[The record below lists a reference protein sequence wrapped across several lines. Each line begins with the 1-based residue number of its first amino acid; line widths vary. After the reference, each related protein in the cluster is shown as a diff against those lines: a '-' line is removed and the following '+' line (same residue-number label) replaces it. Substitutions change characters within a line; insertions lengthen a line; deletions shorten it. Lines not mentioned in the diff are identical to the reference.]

1 MDISQWISFAKRR
14 QFLITV
20 TAICVTLIIIGHHFW
35 IVTALAT
42 SDTSIPY
49 NVFKPNQKIH
59 DSMLDDYSG
68 EIKMSTTK
76 TRGNLAKR
84 LPQCI
89 IIGAR
94 KGGTQALVEFLR
106 IHPRIKIGNKEIH
119 FFDYDNK
126 YKKGLEYYRNC
137 MPLSYENQIT
147 LEKSPRYLIRE
158 AAARRIYEYDK
169 KIKLLVTLR
178 HPVKRLI
185 SDYWHVKRNQA
196 IFQHKTLED
205 VVLNRETGDINRT
218 YEAVYVSMYYIHI
231 KRFLQ
236 YFPIK
241 QIHVVDGDA
250 LIANPVKEME
260 KIQSFLGLQHY
271 LTNKTFYFDRVKGF
285 YCYMKE
291 QKQKCLSE
299 QKGHSHPPID
309 PLLYQKLV
317 DFFEPYNQKLYA
329 LLGYSFDWK

>member
-1 MDISQWISFAKRR
+1 
-14 QFLITV
+14 
-20 TAICVTLIIIGHHFW
+20 
-35 IVTALAT
+35 
-42 SDTSIPY
+42 
-49 NVFKPNQKIH
+49 
-59 DSMLDDYSG
+59 
-68 EIKMSTTK
+68 
-76 TRGNLAKR
+76 
-84 LPQCI
+84 
-89 IIGAR
+89 
-94 KGGTQALVEFLR
+94 
-106 IHPRIKIGNKEIH
+106 
-119 FFDYDNK
+119 
-126 YKKGLEYYRNC
+126 
-137 MPLSYENQIT
+137 MPLSYKNQIT
-147 LEKSPRYLIRE
+147 LEKSPRYLTDD

-185 SDYWHVKRNQA
+185 SDYWHVKRHGRL
-196 IFQHKTLED
+196 FQHRTFEEAM
-205 VVLNRETGDINRT
+205 LNRTTGDINT
-218 YEAVYVSMYYIHI
+218 KYNVVYVSMYYFHI

-250 LIANPVKEME
+250 LIANPAKEME